1 MAVTEWVARDLAG
14 LARRSRRGIL
24 VMAAMFA
31 SLLMAQA
38 AQAREAVPAG
48 GDVTAIM
55 AGQIIDGRGGEPIR
69 DGVIVIRGKLI
80 EAVGSRADVVIPPGA
95 TIVDASAETV
105 LPGLIDTH
113 GHLNLRYGAAGLDGV
128 SGLNAQGQAP
138 GAEQMLYMV
147 RDARASLLS
156 GVTTMR
162 MVSAGTEDNPVDL
175 FIREGI
181 EKGIVPGPRIIY
193 GGTGLTPTGGHG
205 GSDSWVDG
213 PWEAKKK
220 VRREALAGAEWLK
233 ILLLD
238 LSPTET
244 MYTDEELRAII
255 GEAHR
260 WGMKVTVHATGRWG
274 SSIKQAVLAGADNI
288 EHARPMTREIID
300 LLVKHDVSVSLTPL
314 VYVGFRPDE
323 STWDYLDNV
332 ATGPADWIEYGR
344 KHYFEYLEKNPEVR
358 TVDRPYED
366 GESHRAKR
374 DFFPSNKTQQGQAL
388 AAFNAGV
395 RVTLGLDT
403 LYYGAIGNSIEYLIE
418 GGFKPMDAIRAGT
431 AVSAEAIGYGDRI
444 GTLEPG
450 KYADLISLRADP
462 LTERWAWH
470 KINLV
475 YKEGVR
481 KDTLSWK

>member
-1 MAVTEWVARDLAG
+1 MHPLTRYAVSNFRVLISVISAVLFTF
-14 LARRSRRGIL
+14 SSST
-24 VMAAMFA
+24 F
-31 SLLMAQA
+31 A
-38 AQAREAVPAG
+38 AQADSKTET
-48 GDVTAIM
+48 VTAIM
-55 AGQIIDGRGGEPIR
+55 AGQIIDGRGGKPIK

-80 EAVGSRADVVIPPGA
+80 EAVGPKSSITIPEGA
-95 TIVDASAETV
+95 IIIDASGETI
-105 LPGLIDTH
+105 LPGLIDSH
-113 GHLNLRYGAAGLDGV
+113 GHLNLRYGAGGLGGV

-162 MVSAGTEDNPVDL
+162 MVSAGSLDNPVDL
-175 FIREGI
+175 FIKAGI
-181 EKGIVPGPRIIY
+181 KKGIVPGPRIIY
-193 GGTGLTPTGGHG
+193 GGTGITPTGGHG
-205 GSDSWVDG
+205 SDDAWVDG
-213 PWEAKKK
+213 PWAAIKK
-220 VRREALAGAEWLK
+220 VRRDALDGAEWFK
-233 ILLLD
+233 ILLID

-244 MYTDEELRAII
+244 MYTTEELEAII

-260 WGMKVTVHATGRWG
+260 WGMKVTVHCTGRWG
-274 SSIKQAVLAGADNI
+274 SSMRKAILAGADNI
-288 EHARPMTREIID
+288 EHARPMTKEIIK

-344 KHYFEYLEKNPEVR
+344 KHYFQYMEENPDVR
-358 TVDRPYED
+358 TKDRDYED

-388 AAFNAGV
+388 AAFKAGV
-395 RVTLGLDT
+395 KISLGLDT
-403 LYYGAIGNSIEYLIE
+403 LYYGGIGNTIEYLIE
-418 GGFKPMDAIRAGT
+418 GGFKPMDAIRAAT
-431 AVSAEAIGYGDRI
+431 AVSAENIGYGDRI

-462 LTERWAWH
+462 LNERWAWH
-470 KINLV
+470 KIHLV
-475 YKEGVR
+475 YKNGVR
-481 KDTLSWK
+481 YDTLTWK